1 MKKFTLAIAA
11 FAAMLLAS
19 CGGQNAQQSTD
30 EAVEDSASAAIAF
43 EQSQIKESI
52 KANIDSIAAAM
63 NGKSFNNVFDNAKNG
78 KIVLTEEEKKVKPE
92 YLFQPDVAKD
102 LATYSQKYAAL
113 PVLMLDREVAKLY
126 DIDVTEYDN
135 AIAKLTSEI
144 NDPAFKEMTETDGNL
159 IAKHQA
165 LYDGM
170 DKEGRINFYWIL
182 SAAGVVENLYVMS
195 QNVDK
200 FLADY
205 SDEDVEN
212 ITFRLVCILDALDRL
227 SVYDPQIPGIAE
239 SLSPLKVLNAVTVE
253 EFKSQLATAKADIE
267 ASRNSLLK

>member
-11 FAAMLLAS
+11 IAAMLLAS
-19 CGGQNAQQSTD
+19 CGGQNAQQSTE
-30 EAVEDSASAAIAF
+30 EAVEDSASAAISF
-43 EQSQIKESI
+43 EQSQIKEAI
-52 KANIDSIAAAM
+52 KVHIDSIAAAM
-63 NGKSFNNVFDNAKNG
+63 NGKSFNNVFDNAKKG
-78 KIVLTEEEKKVKPE
+78 KIALTEDEKKVKPD
-92 YLFQPDVAKD
+92 YLLNPDEAKD

-113 PVLMLDREVAKLY
+113 PVLMLDREIAKLY
-126 DIDVTEYDN
+126 DMDVTEYDN
-135 AIAKLTSEI
+135 VIAKLTSEI
-144 NDPAFKEMTETDGNL
+144 NDPAFKAMSETDGTL

-170 DKEGRINFYWIL
+170 EEEGRINFYWIL
-182 SAAGVVENLYVMS
+182 SSAGVVENLYVMS

-200 FLADY
+200 FLAGYTDAEV
-205 SDEDVEN
+205 ED

-239 SLSPLKVLNAVTVE
+239 ALEPLKVLNAVTVD
-253 EFKSQLATAKADIE
+253 EFKTQLTTAKADIE